1 MANAYTAG
9 DVLPFGINVYDA
21 SGSLANAGTVTLN
34 VTKPDGTVDGPY
46 TVTPTSTGVYA
57 YNYTTSTTAP
67 GRYLGNWQATG
78 TNLGGEPQ
86 AFTILPATPVV
97 TLGEMKRHIGI
108 SAATADDDELAVF
121 IASAIPIV
129 EQVVGPITPQT
140 FTQTFDG
147 GHPAVRLFYPPS
159 SVTSVKEFGR
169 TLVEGTDYTV
179 DYTNGVIRRGTTY
192 FLYSFFYGSLNVSVT
207 YVAGPTV
214 VPTNVQFMVKETVK
228 YLWRQVHGGPNSF
241 QDGYVSAAAT
251 SGVSEAFMARLRL
264 LAGKSVSGPSV
275 V

>member
-9 DVLPFGINVYDA
+9 DVLPFGVNVYD
-21 SGSLANAGTVTLN
+21 STGTLANAGTVTLS

-46 TVTPTSTGVYA
+46 TVTPSPTGTYA
-57 YNYTTSTTAP
+57 YNYTSSLTSP

-86 AFTILPATPVV
+86 AFLTLPATPVV
-97 TLGEMKRHIGI
+97 TLGEMKRHLGI
-108 SAATADDDELAVF
+108 SAATADDDELSVF

-129 EQVVGPITPQT
+129 ETIAGPITPQT

-147 GHPAVRLFYPPS
+147 GHPSVRLFYPPS

-169 TLVEGTDYTV
+169 TLVEGVDYTV
-179 DYTNGVIRRGTTY
+179 DYTNGFIRRGTTY
-192 FLYSFFYGSLNVSVT
+192 FLYTFFYGSLNVSVT
-207 YVAGPTV
+207 YVAGPTT
-214 VPTNVQFMVKETVK
+214 VPTNVQMAVKVLVK
-228 YLWRQVHGGPNSF
+228 YMWRQVHGGPNSF
-241 QDGYVSAAAT
+241 QDGYTSAAAT
-251 SGVSEAFMARLRL
+251 SGVSEAMMQRLRL
-264 LAGKSVSGPSV
+264 ILGKSVAGPSV